1 MLIGGFQKF
10 SLTDYPGESCA
21 IVFTQGCNFR
31 CPYCHNPELV
41 EPASYETPIPEN
53 YVLDFLKRR
62 KTMLEGVTVTGGEP
76 LLQKDLRFFLK
87 NIKEMGYTV
96 KLDTNGSFPEQLKKI
111 IEEGLADY
119 IAMDIKAPLEK
130 YASVTRVNVN
140 MKDIQKSIDIIIH
153 SNLNYHFRTTVLKS
167 LLDFNDLKLIYELI
181 KKTNNYILQKF
192 EFSGKILD
200 NSLLGKVEYE
210 EKEIQ
215 EFQNAITVPA

>member
-10 SLTDYPGESCA
+10 SLTDYPGKSCA

-215 EFQNAITVPA
+215 KFQNAITVPA